1 MRKLLAVVLAL
12 VLAFSCTAIAFAAGD
27 ATENTSWS
35 CPYCNQKFEGY
46 KGDTASQQL
55 HMNACDKNPSNKS
68 TDSDEIY
75 TCPGCG
81 KKYTNLADYN
91 ACLASHNYGVDMHY
105 DDYIGKTLPQL
116 FETLMTY
123 FVGSQSQTLIFDI
136 LYKIFD
142 YITAFID
149 ARVGGGTGDV
159 EGVNGA
165 VAELDCALADID
177 LSLPQFNGVTDIV
190 DSIKQEIKKIYAGE
204 IETTVEE
211 TEAEALP
218 DTGSANLGLTVFA
231 ALSVVAAA
239 AFVCAKKKAE

>member
-12 VLAFSCTAIAFAAGD
+12 VLAFSCTAIAFAAD
-27 ATENTSWS
+27 TVANDSWS

-46 KGDTASQQL
+46 KNDPTSQKL
-55 HMNACDKNPSNKS
+55 HMDACDKNPSNK
-68 TDSDEIY
+68 TADNDEIY

-149 ARVGGGTGDV
+149 ARIGGGTGDV

-165 VAELDCALADID
+165 VAELDSALAGID
-177 LSLPQFNGVTDIV
+177 LSLPEFDGVTDIV
-190 DSIKQEIKKIYAGE
+190 TSIKQEIKRIYASD
-204 IETTVEE
+204 IETSVEE

-218 DTGSANLGLTVFA
+218 DTGSADAGIAVFA
-231 ALSVVAAA
+231 AVSVLAAVA
-239 AFVCAKKKAE
+239 FICTKKKAE